1 MKLKIPTP
9 LSFAVYKIP
18 LLILLFLLIYGVML
32 LAGERVITR
41 YILLIPIVLGLIPLA
56 RDMIR
61 SILRRHFGVDIIAL
75 LAIVSATLVG
85 EHIAAVVV
93 LLMLSGGE
101 ALEQYALR
109 RARKE
114 LTSLLNN
121 APQFAHLKKDGQIV
135 DVDIDSVHVGDTVI
149 VKPGEIIPVDGKVIA
164 GISEVDESALTG
176 ESVLVEK
183 VPHAQVLSGS
193 VNKHSVLEVQALK
206 PSSESQYA
214 QIIRLVQEAER
225 SKAPFVRLADR
236 YSVWFTIIA
245 ITLAIVAWATSGEM
259 VRAIA
264 VLVVATPCPLILA
277 TPIAFASGVSR
288 AAKRGVIIKH
298 GGAIEKLAQAK
309 SFLFDKTGTIT
320 FGTPKLTKVHTFAG
334 RDEKSITHIAASLDQ
349 LSNHILARAFQNHA
363 KHTGA
368 GKLTIPTTF
377 EESLG
382 NGVKG
387 DVDGTRYILGRLSYM
402 DKLGVHIP
410 PDVQSSREKT
420 KGEGVM
426 TVYLASNG
434 RLLGAFEFADT
445 IRTNVKKL
453 FTKLKRHGVELVM
466 LTGDKKSVAE
476 HIGIQAGISKVYAE
490 CLPEKKVDYVRQ
502 ERKINIPVVMVG
514 DGVNDAPALAIADIG
529 IALGA
534 HGSSAA
540 SESGDIVIMV
550 DNIERV
556 GEVYEL
562 SRNVL
567 RIATQS
573 ILVGIGLSI
582 LLMILAV
589 FGFIR
594 PVYGALMQE
603 VIDVIV
609 ILNALRVHSSKVSTW

>member
-1 MKLKIPTP
+1 MKPKTRIP
-9 LSFAVYKIP
+9 VWIIEYKIP
-18 LLILLFLLIYGVML
+18 VLMLVFLLVYGVLYL
-32 LAGERVITR
+32 LGERALIR
-41 YILLIPIVLGLIPLA
+41 YILLIPIIVGLIPLA
-56 RDMIR
+56 REMVG
-61 SILRRHFGVDIIAL
+61 SILRKHFGVDIIAL

-85 EHIAAVVV
+85 EYLAAVVV

-101 ALEQYALR
+101 ALERFALK

-121 APQFAHLKKDGQIV
+121 APQFAHLRKDDQLV
-135 DVDIDSVHVGDTVI
+135 DVAIDEVRVGDTVI
-149 VKPGEIIPVDGKVIA
+149 IKPGEIIPIDGKVTK
-164 GISEVDESALTG
+164 GTSEVDESALTG

-183 VPHAQVLSGS
+183 VPHMFVLSGS
-193 VNKHSVLEVQALK
+193 VNKHSVLEVRALK

-236 YSVWFTIIA
+236 YSVWFTAIA
-245 ITLAIVAWATSGEM
+245 IALAFTAWITSGEV

-277 TPIAFASGVSR
+277 TPIAFASGISR

-298 GGAIEKLAQAK
+298 GGAMEKLAQAR
-309 SFLFDKTGTIT
+309 SFMFDKTGTIT
-320 FGTPKLTKVHTFAG
+320 FGTPKLTKILPFAG
-334 RDEKSITHIAASLDQ
+334 RDKTDITHVAASLDQ
-349 LSNHILARAFQNHA
+349 LSGHILARAFQNYA
-363 KHTGA
+363 KQNGI
-368 GKLTIPTTF
+368 KRLSIPTTF

-382 NGVKG
+382 NGVQG
-387 DVDGTRYILGRLSYM
+387 TVDGVQYSLGRLSYM
-402 DKLGVHIP
+402 DVLGVHIP
-410 PDVQSSREKT
+410 ADIQSSREKS
-420 KGEGVM
+420 KQEGVM
-426 TVYLASNG
+426 TVYLASGG

-453 FTKLKRHGVELVM
+453 FLKLKEYGVEVIM
-466 LTGDKKSVAE
+466 LTGDRRSVAE
-476 HIGIQAGISKVYAE
+476 HIGIQAGISRVYAE
-490 CLPEKKVDYVRQ
+490 CLPERKVDYVRQ
-502 ERKINIPVVMVG
+502 ERKVSTPVVMVG
-514 DGVNDAPALAIADIG
+514 DGVNDAPALAVADVG

-540 SESGDIVIMV
+540 SESGDVVVMV

-567 RIATQS
+567 RIAKES

-589 FGFIR
+589 LGFIQ

-603 VIDVIV
+603 VIDVVV